1 MDVEVRGRKICV
13 LTTVWPVALEHSLA
27 NVEWLVNEL
36 WADIANVDGDGLE
49 PKPFLAP
56 GNPTSKEV
64 HSSSPFH
71 AQLKAFLTDVVTN
84 RGGMVSAHCTW
95 LPSRSA
101 WRAKPNEFP
110 QCQFKIRTRGFT
122 SLDDP
127 RIVAEVEH
135 QHARAQHYIVHG
147 VKLPQTTDTESESEH

>member
-101 WRAKPNEFP
+101 RRAKP
-110 QCQFKIRTRGFT
+110 KTRFL
-122 SLDDP
+122 SASS
-127 RIVAEVEH
+127 RFAREV
-135 QHARAQHYIVHG
+135 
-147 VKLPQTTDTESESEH
+147 PQTTDTESESEH